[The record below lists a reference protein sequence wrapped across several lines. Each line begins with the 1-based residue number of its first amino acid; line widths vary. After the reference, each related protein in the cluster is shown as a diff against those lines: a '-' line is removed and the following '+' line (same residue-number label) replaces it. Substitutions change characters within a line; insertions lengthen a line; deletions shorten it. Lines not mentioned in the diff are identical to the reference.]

1 MKTKIYIRA
10 DGNSIIGL
18 GHLVRCIAL
27 AKMLENNFEI
37 IFVSIEIPENII
49 EEIEKN
55 NIKISK
61 INSNSGLLKLL
72 NGDEIVIIDQYD
84 IALDFHD
91 KIKKTGAKLV
101 CIDDIHDKEFNAD
114 LIINHSPGITTKNYK
129 AKSYTQFA
137 LGPDYVLL
145 RPLFLNSSKVE
156 RKISTNETIFICFGG
171 SDSKNL
177 TDKCLEKIIE
187 KNIFKRII
195 VVLGSAYLFDEDIKE
210 KNKNIKNIEFH
221 KSINENEMLAL
232 LKESDIAVVP
242 SSGIFLEAMASG
254 CKIISG
260 MYVENQ
266 KELFNSYKNLDCF
279 ISAEDF
285 SNVNFNNALDQINKT
300 TNKTRLIDG
309 DSDKRILKL
318 FKQLEFEYQYKLRVA
333 KIEDS
338 EIAFNWASNPIVR
351 QFSYS
356 LNEIK
361 KIEHE
366 KWFENKLKDNNCKY
380 FILEDIDKNPIG
392 SIRFDILKD
401 SAMISYLV
409 DPKYHGKG
417 IGAILLKKGI
427 ELFEEEKSININSI
441 FGDVMIKNI
450 PSLKAFIKLNF
461 EGKKIDMENVRFHKK
476 LYY

>member
-156 RKISTNETIFICFGG
+156 RKISSIGVIK
-171 SDSKNL
+171 D
-177 TDKCLEKIIE
+177 
-187 KNIFKRII
+187 
-195 VVLGSAYLFDEDIKE
+195 VVS
-210 KNKNIKNIEFH
+210 
-221 KSINENEMLAL
+221 
-232 LKESDIAVVP
+232 
-242 SSGIFLEAMASG
+242 
-254 CKIISG
+254 
-260 MYVENQ
+260 
-266 KELFNSYKNLDCF
+266 
-279 ISAEDF
+279 
-285 SNVNFNNALDQINKT
+285 
-300 TNKTRLIDG
+300 
-309 DSDKRILKL
+309 
-318 FKQLEFEYQYKLRVA
+318 
-333 KIEDS
+333 
-338 EIAFNWASNPIVR
+338 
-351 QFSYS
+351 
-356 LNEIK
+356 
-361 KIEHE
+361 
-366 KWFENKLKDNNCKY
+366 
-380 FILEDIDKNPIG
+380 
-392 SIRFDILKD
+392 
-401 SAMISYLV
+401 
-409 DPKYHGKG
+409 
-417 IGAILLKKGI
+417 
-427 ELFEEEKSININSI
+427 
-441 FGDVMIKNI
+441 
-450 PSLKAFIKLNF
+450 
-461 EGKKIDMENVRFHKK
+461 
-476 LYY
+476 